1 MRSAVDTE
9 TRPLDAARQCVQD
22 GASHDPFEVLGV
34 HPLAD
39 GGSEVTVFL
48 PPAETVEL
56 DGVGPM
62 QRIPDSDFF
71 VRTLGP
77 GDTPAS
83 HYSLTWTEKLN
94 GHVHSQVSPYS
105 FVPQISDFD
114 LHLFQEGRHQH
125 AWHFLGAHTA
135 GIDGVSGVR
144 FAVWAPGVTRV
155 SVVGDFNGWDGR
167 RHPMRCRGSSGIW
180 ELFIPGLQ
188 AGDAYKYE
196 VLSRRGQAFTKTDP
210 YARRMALRPDTTS
223 IVPQD
228 SAWTWSDGEWLA
240 ARATFDWQHRPISI
254 YELHAGSWRRGEDG
268 RFLSWRELA
277 EQLIPYVLD
286 LGYTHIELMPV
297 SEHPLDESW
306 GYQVTGYF
314 APTARHGSPDDLR
327 HFIDQCHVNG
337 LGVLLDWVPAH
348 FPRDFYALARFTGE
362 PTYEHADPR
371 RGEHQDWGTL
381 VFDYG
386 RREVHNFLLT
396 NAVYWIEEFHIDGLR
411 VDAVASML
419 YLDYSRRDGEWS
431 PNQYGGREN
440 IEAIDFL
447 REMNRVVH
455 GLFPGVLT
463 IAEESTSWPMVSRP
477 IEIGG
482 LGFSLKW
489 NMGWMN
495 DCLSYIEED
504 PVHRKYHHDKLTF
517 SQLYAW
523 TENFVLPLSHDEVV
537 HGKRSMLSKMPGD
550 HWQKM
555 ANLRLFYAWQYAHP
569 GKKLLFMGGEFGQWL
584 EWNAG
589 HTIDWPLLDVPAHRG
604 IHTLVRDL
612 NRLYREQPALHRY
625 DHDPAGFRWI
635 DCHDSDQSVLSL
647 LRLSDTPEE
656 SIVCVLNF
664 TPVPRQGYR
673 IGVPA
678 ADYYVEILNTDSEYY
693 GGTNL
698 GNGAVTPEPVPWMD
712 FGQSLNLTLPPLGAI
727 FLQGRR

>member
-1 MRSAVDTE
+1 M
-9 TRPLDAARQCVQD
+9 
-22 GASHDPFEVLGV
+22 
-34 HPLAD
+34 
-39 GGSEVTVFL
+39 
-48 PPAETVEL
+48 
-56 DGVGPM
+56 
-62 QRIPDSDFF
+62 
-71 VRTLGP
+71 
-77 GDTPAS
+77 
-83 HYSLTWTEKLN
+83 
-94 GHVHSQVSPYS
+94 
-105 FVPQISDFD
+105 
-114 LHLFQEGRHQH
+114 
-125 AWHFLGAHTA
+125 
-135 GIDGVSGVR
+135 
-144 FAVWAPGVTRV
+144 
-155 SVVGDFNGWDGR
+155 
-167 RHPMRCRGSSGIW
+167 
-180 ELFIPGLQ
+180 
-188 AGDAYKYE
+188 
-196 VLSRRGQAFTKTDP
+196 
-210 YARRMALRPDTTS
+210 
-223 IVPQD
+223 
-228 SAWTWSDGEWLA
+228 
-240 ARATFDWQHRPISI
+240 
-254 YELHAGSWRRGEDG
+254 
-268 RFLSWRELA
+268 
-277 EQLIPYVLD
+277 
-286 LGYTHIELMPV
+286 
-297 SEHPLDESW
+297 
-306 GYQVTGYF
+306 
-314 APTARHGSPDDLR
+314 
-327 HFIDQCHVNG
+327 
-337 LGVLLDWVPAH
+337 PAH

-419 YLDYSRRDGEWS
+419 YLDYSRKAGEWS

-440 IEAIDFL
+440 IEAIEFL

-477 IEIGG
+477 VEIGG

-504 PVHRKYHHDKLTF
+504 PVHRKYHHEKLTF

-550 HWQKM
+550 HWQKL

-584 EWNAG
+584 EWDEG
-589 HTIDWPLLDVPAHRG
+589 HTIDWPLMEVDGHRG
-604 IHTLVRDL
+604 VHQLLCDL

-647 LRLSDTPEE
+647 LRMSDVPEE
-656 SIVCVLNF
+656 SIICVLNF
-664 TPVPRQGYR
+664 TPVPREGYR
-673 IGVPA
+673 IGVPEA
-678 ADYYVEILNTDSEYY
+678 GYYQEILNSDSEYY
-693 GGTNL
+693 GGSNL
-698 GNGAVTPEPVPWMD
+698 GNGTLSVEPVPWMD
-712 FGQSLNLTLPPLGAI
+712 FAQSVSLTLPPLGAI

>member
-1 MRSAVDTE
+1 M
-9 TRPLDAARQCVQD
+9 
-22 GASHDPFEVLGV
+22 
-34 HPLAD
+34 
-39 GGSEVTVFL
+39 
-48 PPAETVEL
+48 
-56 DGVGPM
+56 
-62 QRIPDSDFF
+62 
-71 VRTLGP
+71 
-77 GDTPAS
+77 
-83 HYSLTWTEKLN
+83 
-94 GHVHSQVSPYS
+94 
-105 FVPQISDFD
+105 
-114 LHLFQEGRHQH
+114 
-125 AWHFLGAHTA
+125 
-135 GIDGVSGVR
+135 
-144 FAVWAPGVTRV
+144 
-155 SVVGDFNGWDGR
+155 
-167 RHPMRCRGSSGIW
+167 
-180 ELFIPGLQ
+180 
-188 AGDAYKYE
+188 
-196 VLSRRGQAFTKTDP
+196 
-210 YARRMALRPDTTS
+210 
-223 IVPQD
+223 
-228 SAWTWSDGEWLA
+228 
-240 ARATFDWQHRPISI
+240 
-254 YELHAGSWRRGEDG
+254 
-268 RFLSWRELA
+268 
-277 EQLIPYVLD
+277 
-286 LGYTHIELMPV
+286 
-297 SEHPLDESW
+297 
-306 GYQVTGYF
+306 TGYF

-327 HFIDQCHVNG
+327 YFIDQCHLHG
-337 LGVLLDWVPAH
+337 IGVLLDWVPAH

-419 YLDYSRRDGEWS
+419 YLDYSRKAGEWS

-477 IEIGG
+477 VEIGG

-504 PVHRKYHHDKLTF
+504 PVHRKYHHEKLTF

-537 HGKRSMLSKMPGD
+537 HGKRSMLGKMPGD
-550 HWQKM
+550 HWQKL

-584 EWNAG
+584 EWDEG
-589 HTIDWPLLDVPAHRG
+589 HTIDWPLMEVDGHRG
-604 IHTLVRDL
+604 VHQLLCDL

-647 LRLSDTPEE
+647 LRMSDVPEE
-656 SIVCVLNF
+656 SIICVLNF
-664 TPVPRQGYR
+664 TPVPRDGYR
-673 IGVPA
+673 DRRAGGGLLPGNPQYATRNTTA
-678 ADYYVEILNTDSEYY
+678 AATSAMVRCPWS
-693 GGTNL
+693 
-698 GNGAVTPEPVPWMD
+698 PVPWMD
-712 FGQSLNLTLPPLGAI
+712 FAQSVSLTLPPLGAI
-727 FLQGRR
+727 FLQGRP